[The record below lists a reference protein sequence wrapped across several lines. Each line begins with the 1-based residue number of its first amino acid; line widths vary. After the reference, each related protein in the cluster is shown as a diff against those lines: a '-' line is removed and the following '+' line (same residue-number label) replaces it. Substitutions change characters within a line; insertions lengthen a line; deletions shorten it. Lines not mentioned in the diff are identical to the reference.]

1 MSKYP
6 LETIRHSAAHVLAQA
21 VQVFFKDAKLAI
33 GPAID
38 TGFYY
43 DFELTQPLT
52 DADLEKIE
60 SEMNRIIKESQ
71 AFKQYSLS
79 KQDAIDFFTNNNQS
93 YKLEIIND
101 LNVEEVSIYEN
112 GPFTDLC
119 RGPHV
124 ENTSQ
129 IGAFKLLKVSGAYW
143 RGSEKNK
150 MLQRIYG
157 TAFASP
163 KELKRYLFQLEEA
176 KKRDHRKIGKE
187 QKLFSLQ
194 EDIGGGLVLWHPK
207 GAAIR
212 TVIENHWRN
221 EHQKNGYET
230 VFSPHVG
237 RDHLWHT
244 SGHLEFYEENMFAS
258 MDIDNTPYYM
268 KPMNCPFHIAIYQQ
282 QQMSYRELPVRY
294 AELGTVYRYERS
306 GVLHGLMRVR
316 GFTQDDAH
324 IFCTE
329 SQVKHEVLSAL
340 NFSLEMLKTFGF
352 SEYKIFLSTRPSEKY
367 VGDPN
372 EWGIA
377 EKALNDALVE
387 QGIKFDI
394 DEGGGAFYGPKI
406 DIKIKDSIGREWQ
419 CSTIQF
425 DFNLPTKFNLSY
437 INSNGEKQRPYMIHR
452 ALLGSIE
459 RFFGILIEHYAGKFP
474 TWLAP
479 VQLRLISLT
488 EEAKTFID
496 EITQE
501 CLDNGIRF
509 DQDQSNEKL
518 GYKIRKAQME
528 QIPLVAIIGE
538 KELAEKKL
546 TIRCRDS
553 KNQPIFSIEELI
565 SNIKN
570 NKI

>member
-71 AFKQYSLS
+71 AFKQYNLS

-329 SQVKHEVLSAL
+329 SQVKDEVLSAL

>member
-329 SQVKHEVLSAL
+329 SQVKDEVLSAL